1 MIVIFK
7 NKNGTFTVRPAL
19 IGFIK
24 NNYVRRTLC
33 TIVYPLVILFTLAL
47 NLLQSLLV
55 SAFVIIRG
63 FYYPLVRLR
72 PIWKTEIWHRPRTKA
87 DKNDKMD

>member
-1 MIVIFK
+1 MIIIFK
-7 NKNGTFTVRPAL
+7 NEKGTFSVRPAF

-33 TIVYPLVILFTLAL
+33 TIFYPLVILFTLVL
-47 NLLQSLLV
+47 NLLQALFV
-55 SAFVIIRG
+55 SVILIIRA
-63 FYYPLVRLR
+63 FYYPLARLR
-72 PIWKTEIWHRPRTKA
+72 PIWKTEIWRRPRTKA

>member
-7 NKNGTFTVRPAL
+7 NENGTLTVRPAF

-24 NNYVRRTLC
+24 NDYVRRTLC
-33 TIVYPLVILFTLAL
+33 TIAYPLVILFTLAF
-47 NLLQSLLV
+47 NLLQSLAV
-55 SAFVIIRG
+55 SVYVIIRG

-72 PIWKTEIWHRPRTKA
+72 PIWKAEIWHRPITKA
-87 DKNDKMD
+87 DKNNRME

>member
-7 NKNGTFTVRPAL
+7 NKNGTFTVRPAF

-47 NLLQSLLV
+47 NFLQSLLV

-72 PIWKTEIWHRPRTKA
+72 PIWKTEIWQRPRTKA
-87 DKNDKMD
+87 DKNNRME

>member
-7 NKNGTFTVRPAL
+7 NKNGTLSVRPAF
-19 IGFIK
+19 IGFIR
-24 NNYVRRTLC
+24 NDYVRRTLC
-33 TIVYPLVILFTLAL
+33 AIAYPLVILFTLTL
-47 NLLQSLLV
+47 NLMQSLFV
-55 SAFVIIRG
+55 SAILIIRG

-72 PIWKTEIWHRPRTKA
+72 PIWKTEIWHRPRTNA

>member
-7 NKNGTFTVRPAL
+7 NENCTFSVRPAF

-24 NNYVRRTLC
+24 NDYVRRTLC
-33 TIVYPLVILFTLAL
+33 TITYPLVILFTLAFY
-47 NLLQSLLV
+47 LLQSLAV
-55 SAFVIIRG
+55 SVYVIIRG

-72 PIWKTEIWHRPRTKA
+72 PIWKTEIWQRPRTKA
-87 DKNDKMD
+87 DKNNRME